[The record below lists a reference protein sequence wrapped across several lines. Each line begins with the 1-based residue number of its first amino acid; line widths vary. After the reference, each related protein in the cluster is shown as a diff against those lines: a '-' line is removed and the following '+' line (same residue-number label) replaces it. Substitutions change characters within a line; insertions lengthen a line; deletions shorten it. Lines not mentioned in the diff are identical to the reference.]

1 MTRDLIADG
10 AGASSI
16 SPVPRRIRSSS
27 SMTAGIEAG
36 IRGTAA
42 TLFTTHG
49 LFSQNDT
56 YRQVLRQAASR
67 EFDSIISASALMA
80 IGASHALRE
89 LGMAPESERRVLLD
103 SASRTEVLP
112 YPHRRALMND
122 QRIGSEAISGL
133 IDLIEG
139 RCAKVRKTV
148 PISICGSNSS
158 GSPEGTILCTGNPI
172 AFRDEGHYNDQ
183 FQKDW
188 LFLLKLVSQKAV
200 KNQVFIV
207 SEPPFPL
214 PRELLIFNLSWI

>member
-1 MTRDLIADG
+1 
-10 AGASSI
+10 
-16 SPVPRRIRSSS
+16 
-27 SMTAGIEAG
+27 MTAGIEAG

-89 LGMAPESERRVLLD
+89 LGMAPESKRWVLLD

-139 RCAKVRKTV
+139 RCARVRKTV
-148 PISICGSNSS
+148 PISIC
-158 GSPEGTILCTGNPI
+158 
-172 AFRDEGHYNDQ
+172 
-183 FQKDW
+183 
-188 LFLLKLVSQKAV
+188 
-200 KNQVFIV
+200 
-207 SEPPFPL
+207 
-214 PRELLIFNLSWI
+214 